1 MTSLKFFTFISDFD
15 HFTKLLELIDA
26 RRDTSERVEESD
38 DFVPEIES
46 LFIDDCSNKLELFI
60 NENNLLCICTNIRA
74 SCHLKRF
81 MKLSPCERQV
91 RFGVG
96 EQDLEGRAEA
106 GRLQLAPQLALLAAD
121 AVHDAGDVA
130 EVVAEFGLQL

>member
-1 MTSLKFFTFISDFD
+1 
-15 HFTKLLELIDA
+15 
-26 RRDTSERVEESD
+26 
-38 DFVPEIES
+38 
-46 LFIDDCSNKLELFI
+46 
-60 NENNLLCICTNIRA
+60 
-74 SCHLKRF
+74 
-81 MKLSPCERQV
+81 MKLSPCQRQV
-91 RFGVG
+91 RLGVG